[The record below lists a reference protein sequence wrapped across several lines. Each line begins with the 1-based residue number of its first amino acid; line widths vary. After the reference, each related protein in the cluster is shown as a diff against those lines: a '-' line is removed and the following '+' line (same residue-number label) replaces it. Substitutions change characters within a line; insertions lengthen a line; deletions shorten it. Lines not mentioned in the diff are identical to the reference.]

1 MSAPEYLTSTIA
13 EVLDFKFEG
22 EIPSQDQLLRALENV
37 EGLFVLDNIEHLLSK
52 ESVAW
57 IAAILTKAPGVNLV
71 LTSRER
77 LRLPEEEVIDL
88 GGMSYPPPGT
98 DLQEAASFSAMALF
112 LQNAQR
118 VRPMYEPSDVD
129 LEAMIQICRLVDGM
143 PLGIE
148 LAASGVRYFSPQEIR
163 SQLQEKLDLDFGL
176 LDHRPTRHQS
186 LAAVFE
192 HSWSLLSGGEQT
204 IAQRFSVFSGPF
216 DAAAA
221 EAIAGASRGQT
232 ALLFDKSF
240 IRRHAATGQFDLH
253 PLMRQFLMAK
263 MTQDPEEYHD
273 VHRRHAEY
281 FEQLLLPEIPSQNM
295 ESYYFTLKDGLERN
309 MENVIAAALWQA
321 EEHDFSER
329 RLVNLFERIFFYFA
343 RTFRLERWK
352 VVMNELKTALLV
364 RADGCFDERW
374 LTTVL
379 DARIA
384 YVDIRLHA
392 QHRAQ
397 KRLEQ
402 ILPEAVAL
410 GNPPLISVCHNLL
423 SICAHYNGDFPS
435 AFEHG
440 NISMEVVEDYPE
452 QFIWP
457 IQRTLGD
464 AAFDAGRL
472 EKSPRSS
479 YEGL

>member
-1 MSAPEYLTSTIA
+1 M
-13 EVLDFKFEG
+13 DFAFEG
-22 EIPSQDQLLRALENV
+22 EIPSQDQFLRALEHLEV
-37 EGLFVLDNIEHLLSK
+37 LFVLDNFEHLLSK

-57 IAAILTKAPGVNLV
+57 IAAILSRAVGVNLV

-88 GGMSYPPPGT
+88 SGMSYPPAGT
-98 DLQEAASFSAMALF
+98 NLQEAASFSAMALF

-118 VRPMYEPSDVD
+118 VRPMYEPGDEE

-148 LAASGVRYFSPQEIR
+148 LAASGIRYFSAQEIHT
-163 SQLQEKLDLDFGL
+163 QLQDKLDLDFGL
-176 LDHRPTRHQS
+176 QDHRATRHQS

-192 HSWSLLSGGEQT
+192 QSWSLLSGDEQA
-204 IAQRFSVFSGPF
+204 IARRFSVFSGPF

-221 EAIAGASRGQT
+221 EAITGASRGQT

-240 IRRHAATGQFDLH
+240 FRRHEATGQFDLH
-253 PLMRQFLMAK
+253 PLMRQFLKAK
-263 MTQDPEEYHD
+263 LTQDPDENHA

-281 FEQLLLPEIPSQNM
+281 YDELLLPEIRTQNM
-295 ESYYFTLKDGLERN
+295 ESYYFTLKEGLERN

-329 RLVNLFERIFFYFA
+329 RLVNLLERIFFYFA

-352 VVMNELKTALLV
+352 VVMHELKTALMV

-374 LTTVL
+374 LTTIL

-397 KRLEQ
+397 QRLEQ
-402 ILPEAVAL
+402 ILPEAVAVKRC
-410 GNPPLISVCHNLL
+410 PPDFCLSQSAINLCPL
-423 SICAHYNGDFPS
+423 
-435 AFEHG
+435 
-440 NISMEVVEDYPE
+440 
-452 QFIWP
+452 
-457 IQRTLGD
+457 
-464 AAFDAGRL
+464 
-472 EKSPRSS
+472 
-479 YEGL
+479 